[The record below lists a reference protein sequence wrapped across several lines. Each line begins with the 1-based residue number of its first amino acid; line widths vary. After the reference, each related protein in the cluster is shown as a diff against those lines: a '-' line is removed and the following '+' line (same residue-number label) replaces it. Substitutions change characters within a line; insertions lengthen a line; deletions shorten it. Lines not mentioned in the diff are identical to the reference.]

1 MAEESVYSD
10 GSVNVTT
17 TRVMISGT
25 TYALRNITSVKMAMT
40 PAKQGCAIVLLIF
53 GILAVLG
60 AFGAFSNSVGS
71 GIIALLFAGAILA
84 GAILWLRSCKPSYHV
99 AVASASGEAHAL
111 TSKDKS
117 YIEKIVA
124 SINDAI
130 VRYQ

>member
-10 GSVNVTT
+10 GNVNVTT

-40 PAKQGCAIVLLIF
+40 PAKQGCAIVLLIV
-53 GILAVLG
+53 GILAVLV

-71 GIIALLFAGAILA
+71 GIIALLFAGAIVA
-84 GAILWLRSCKPSYHV
+84 GAIIWLRSCKPSYHV